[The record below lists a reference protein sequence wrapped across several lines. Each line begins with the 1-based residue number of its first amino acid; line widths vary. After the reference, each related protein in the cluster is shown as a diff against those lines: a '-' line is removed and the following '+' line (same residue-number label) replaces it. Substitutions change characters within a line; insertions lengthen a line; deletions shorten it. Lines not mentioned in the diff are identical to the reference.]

1 MNLAV
6 YFAAAAVLLFYL
18 CSIPVKFAGEMRIHQ
33 GAAFGAGGSIFEGR
47 YALRGAHQ
55 RMLGEKKHL
64 PWKRAEVDINKKDAL
79 PALLHAARYAL
90 RHMRL
95 EQLQLSGT
103 IGARDAAITA
113 LLCGL
118 ARSMQAALEPVAPPG
133 AIQLTPLPDFSCDGS
148 DLSFSG
154 MISMTVGHIIL
165 AALIGAQH
173 YVRRRLAPWKENIR
187 LKISC
192 ARRWRTYATWWTW
205 TPSSANRSSPRTAR
219 P

>member
-1 MNLAV
+1 MAV

-18 CSIPVKFAGEMRIHQ
+18 CSIPIKFAVALRIHQ
-33 GAAFGAGGSIFEGR
+33 GAAFGAGASVFEGR

-64 PWKRAEVDINKKDAL
+64 PWKKAELDINKTDAL

-95 EQLQLSGT
+95 ERLCLEGT
-103 IGARDAAITA
+103 VGARDAAATA
-113 LLCGL
+113 LMCGL
-118 ARSMQAALEPVAPPG
+118 ARSLQATLEPVAPPD
-133 AIQLTPLPDFSCDGS
+133 AVRLTPLPDFSCDGS
-148 DLSFSG
+148 NLLFSE
-154 MISMTVGHIIL
+154 MISMTAGHIIL

-205 TPSSANRSSPRTAR
+205 TPSSANRSSPRTVR

>member
-1 MNLAV
+1 MAV
-6 YFAAAAVLLFYL
+6 CIAAILVLLYYIG
-18 CSIPVKFAGEMRIHQ
+18 CVPVKFAWELRLHN
-33 GAAFGAGGSIFEGR
+33 GAAFGAGISAFEGR
-47 YALRGAHQ
+47 FAGRSAH
-55 RMLGEKKHL
+55 RRALGEKKPL
-64 PWKRAEVDINKKDAL
+64 PWRRTVLDVERTDAL

-95 EQLQLSGT
+95 ERLHLTGT
-103 IGARDAAITA
+103 IGARDAAVTA
-113 LLCGL
+113 LVCGL
-118 ARSMQAALEPVAPPG
+118 SDALQASIAPCTPPG
-133 AIQLTPLPDFSCDGS
+133 AVQLHLAPDFSCAGS
-148 DLSFSG
+148 DVTLRG
-154 MISMTVGHIIL
+154 MISMTAGHIIL